1 MEDGGCGIDE
11 ILCRLSFGAT
21 DRFSNQN
28 PLATVGEL
36 APGVLGV
43 TIDDGILTSLKALAP
58 QLMRRANGLVG
69 EPWASPSS
77 TAFSSNVDALELTD
91 ETEPRR
97 APKPVGG
104 LPPTEEELIRRCEA

>member
-1 MEDGGCGIDE
+1 M
-11 ILCRLSFGAT
+11 
-21 DRFSNQN
+21 
-28 PLATVGEL
+28 VGEL
-36 APGVLGV
+36 APVVLGV

-69 EPWASPSS
+69 EPCASPSS
-77 TAFSSNVDALELTD
+77 TALSSNVEVVDETD

-104 LPPTEEELIRRCEA
+104 LPPVDEVLIRRWEA